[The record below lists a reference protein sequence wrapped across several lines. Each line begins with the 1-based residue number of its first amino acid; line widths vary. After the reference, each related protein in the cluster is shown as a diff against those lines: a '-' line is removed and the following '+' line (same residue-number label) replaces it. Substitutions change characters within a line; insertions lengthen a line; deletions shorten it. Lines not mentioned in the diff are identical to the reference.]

1 MALKLNGNVEECVLE
16 DKKGLDLFFYIFKAG
31 IKLMQHEA

>member
-16 DKKGLDLFFYIFKAG
+16 DKKVLDVSFYIFKAG
-31 IKLMQHEA
+31 KN